1 MCSCGNPI
9 FRPRPHECGHFWN
22 RLLPSVASK
31 SGHETKRHVLI
42 GCQTCQTSRVLLP
55 NSWSL
60 TVVKANCRAK
70 GKLFVCFWP
79 ALSALF
85 RSSQLSG
92 VFLAQKQHTC
102 LPKVFL
108 TSKNSCKE
116 YFVERKQIKS
126 TTAAVW
132 RRKMSCLHPVRTRF
146 FFRCTRLD
154 ATDGNGP
161 C

>member
-1 MCSCGNPI
+1 MPKASCSYVFDLCALLI
-9 FRPRPHECGHFWN
+9 FHF
-22 RLLPSVASK
+22 
-31 SGHETKRHVLI
+31 
-42 GCQTCQTSRVLLP
+42 
-55 NSWSL
+55 
-60 TVVKANCRAK
+60 
-70 GKLFVCFWP
+70 
-79 ALSALF
+79 
-85 RSSQLSG
+85 SQLSG
-92 VFLAQKQHTC
+92 AFLAQKKHTC
-102 LPKVFL
+102 FQKLFL

-161 C
+161 CQVAKLKVTQPPAIIDPTTVFHNLLVTRISWYKSMHTVGKRTHLHWYTCQV